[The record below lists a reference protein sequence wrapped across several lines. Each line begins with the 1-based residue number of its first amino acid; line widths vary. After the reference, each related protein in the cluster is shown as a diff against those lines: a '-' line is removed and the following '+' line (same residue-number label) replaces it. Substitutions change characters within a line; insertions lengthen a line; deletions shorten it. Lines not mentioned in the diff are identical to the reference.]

1 MKHLSITAGWGSV
14 KNTTIIS
21 YEDNDTLSRGLL
33 HAFINEAGG
42 SFCLDHLEA
51 IAKVVRGIV
60 SGELRTDEDII
71 VVPFYLTVSYS
82 QNIATWNT
90 AEFKLFV
97 DNRLIFKWDFALD
110 VTGDFKTSWA
120 VRAWLAKSMTSVD
133 LGLMEHA
140 VTITHQVRTAENL
153 KKQLVVERFVINGKE
168 VIANVS
174 KSYRGAK

>member
-33 HAFINEAGG
+33 HTFINEAGG

-71 VVPFYLTVSYS
+71 VVPSYLTVSYS
-82 QNIATWNT
+82 QERSVWTRARYQIFSGG
-90 AEFKLFV
+90 E
-97 DNRLIFKWDFALD
+97 LIWKGIFALD
-110 VTGDFKTSWA
+110 SNGDFDTAWM
-120 VRAWLAKSMTSVD
+120 VRAWVSKALIRVD
-133 LGLMEHA
+133 HNLIGYAADIMER
-140 VTITHQVRTAENL
+140 VRSSDNL
-153 KKQLVVERFVINGKE
+153 KKELVIERFVFEGKE
-168 VIANVS
+168 IIVNVS
-174 KSYRGAK
+174 KSYQGAK